1 MNFYVAFKNIIIYNN
16 AKPYFLSQLN
26 VMNTLIKMTEEEISY
41 KNKPTSFNAL
51 LLMVQSNL
59 IQKEELE
66 IQNEVKE
73 SPLIDE
79 IENNPTEFTK
89 NNLEQIEE
97 LKKMKDDLL
106 FPETKKE
113 EKNKT
118 LTKNK

>member
-1 MNFYVAFKNIIIYNN
+1 MNFYTAFKNIIIYNN

-26 VMNTLIKMTEEEISY
+26 VMNTLIKMTEEEILY
-41 KNKPTSFNAL
+41 KKKPTSFNAL

-59 IQKEELE
+59 TQKEELE
-66 IQNEVKE
+66 VYNEVKE